1 MNIMLRQISVVY
13 YIDGDGVYA
22 LPTMISYIDSTSPHP
37 QNINTASAIN
47 IIKPEQEIGSID
59 IIKPA

>member
-1 MNIMLRQISVVY
+1 MLLQISVVY
-13 YIDGDGVYA
+13 HIDGDGVYA

-47 IIKPEQEIGSID
+47 IIKPE
-59 IIKPA
+59 